1 MGKFDDGAN
10 AACRGN
16 NADIVG
22 RDEVEPECGGNL
34 AKLKEMAGDGKD
46 PSGSETSF
54 FEYKGSSAEEF
65 VAILLY
71 RDFDK
76 SAENQKAAQA
86 EAPPAE
92 EGKAATGSAAE
103 IEEAK
108 NVAEPAP
115 AAPAL
120 TDECESALLDPRVYS
135 VG

>member
-1 MGKFDDGAN
+1 MKSIIDKLKVMNSITTVKFDDGAN
-10 AACRGN
+10 AACRVN

-22 RDEVEPECGGNL
+22 RDEAEPECGGNL

-76 SAENQKAAQA
+76 SAE
-86 EAPPAE
+86 
-92 EGKAATGSAAE
+92 
-103 IEEAK
+103 
-108 NVAEPAP
+108 
-115 AAPAL
+115 
-120 TDECESALLDPRVYS
+120 
-135 VG
+135 